1 MIFKLHFLNEIF
13 KIVMEL
19 THLGCKLKK
28 SGGIT
33 PDFFINFKPNTF
45 YYEASLILNDA
56 FLAKC

>member
-1 MIFKLHFLNEIF
+1 
-13 KIVMEL
+13 MEL